1 MSTDCLFSMYRKLLG
16 PDAFMWFRGQLEETL
31 PRAACWMQA
40 HGRFALGQAARVQD
54 AEQGGVRH
62 RGSLDPAS

>member
-1 MSTDCLFSMYRKLLG
+1 
-16 PDAFMWFRGQLEETL
+16 MWFRGQLEETL

-40 HGRFALGQAARVQD
+40 HGGLAPGQAAHVQD
-54 AEQGGVRH
+54 AEQGGVQQ